1 MFLLFLCPAGPDY
14 SSAFWAQAMQ
24 WKGKIVVESPANLF
38 RFVIS
43 FVNPSIRILLFLS
56 IVDCTKLC
64 HWPPCLC
71 RGEDMARGKVKVNL
85 VLATFSL
92 ELVFFCTFHHM
103 IFILSKH
110 KFIILS
116 LSFLRLFSLQV
127 SQNYFLAAA
136 GSTLTDKYC
145 SQIILG
151 GFNLITSLLL
161 KTLSS
166 HCVWQPHSKDH
177 SGQLFTMVVVQHH
190 SQPLKFTNIA
200 GDSQKQGIPWT
211 RAPAPVS
218 PNDQSWV
225 CPTVSWP
232 AIDRRPHRPCR
243 PTKLTDSLLAP
254 KSKLGPVR
262 LLPLGTCAPLQVPA
276 SHAWRAVS
284 QREEILFSCLRSS
297 GPRLLPPCC
306 AFAADKCVHKSKP
319 VFTSPLHL

>member
-1 MFLLFLCPAGPDY
+1 
-14 SSAFWAQAMQ
+14 
-24 WKGKIVVESPANLF
+24 
-38 RFVIS
+38 
-43 FVNPSIRILLFLS
+43 
-56 IVDCTKLC
+56 
-64 HWPPCLC
+64 
-71 RGEDMARGKVKVNL
+71 
-85 VLATFSL
+85 
-92 ELVFFCTFHHM
+92 M

-177 SGQLFTMVVVQHH
+177 SGQLFTMVVQRHN
-190 SQPLKFTNIA
+190 QPLKFTNIA
-200 GDSQKQGIPWT
+200 GDSQKHGIPWT

-225 CPTVSWP
+225 CPSVSWP
-232 AIDRRPHRPCR
+232 AIDRRPHTARVVQPSCLIHFL
-243 PTKLTDSLLAP
+243 PFAP

-262 LLPLGTCAPLQVPA
+262 LPLGTCAPLQVPA

-297 GPRLLPPCC
+297 RPRLLPPCC
-306 AFAADKCVHKSKP
+306 VCCWQVCTQ
-319 VFTSPLHL
+319 V